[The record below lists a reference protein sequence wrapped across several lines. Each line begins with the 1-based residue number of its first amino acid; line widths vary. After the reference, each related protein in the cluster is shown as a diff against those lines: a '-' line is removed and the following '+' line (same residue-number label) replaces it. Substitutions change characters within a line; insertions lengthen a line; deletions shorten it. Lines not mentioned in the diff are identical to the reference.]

1 MAITVQEAQVVFSA
15 DGMGKVTSAAG
26 QARKAMDG
34 MVSSAGRVMSGLRG
48 IGRFGGE
55 TMQVLGV
62 LGAGAVVAGM
72 VKMAAETETLA
83 VQMKVLTGSAET
95 AATVLK
101 QIETFAAETPFQS
114 DEISAAARSL
124 IAFGSNADTVVSEL
138 RMLGDIAS
146 GTGVPLGE
154 LAELYGK
161 AQVQGRLFA
170 EDINQL
176 TGRGIPIIQG
186 LAKEFGVADSQVKL
200 LVEQGKV
207 GFPEMQRALAGMTT
221 DGGRFAGMMEQM
233 SQTTSGRFSTL
244 MDNVKLLGRD
254 IGTALLPPA
263 NEIMEWA
270 IDFVGNVDGIGT
282 SFSTVVQSVRTWF
295 TETQQKMMTVGAVVG
310 AVSADLP
317 RLFALAFDDI
327 KTLASN
333 LFSWMAEN
341 TGILGEKIYAG
352 LANAKAAVF
361 GGETVTAG
369 EFTAMPE
376 FVSTLAADMK
386 TIVADA
392 MRQSQS
398 AIAEAAKQ
406 QAAAAGNEVQAA
418 ARDAFTP
425 SQQRTAAG
433 TTAAMSQAR
442 GSALSMFQRVQSA
455 VANGTVFQQQ
465 LEQQKQTTAATQK
478 TAESTAMMAAS
489 LAAGIMVAP
498 ILQ

>member
-1 MAITVQEAQVVFSA
+1 
-15 DGMGKVTSAAG
+15 
-26 QARKAMDG
+26 
-34 MVSSAGRVMSGLRG
+34 
-48 IGRFGGE
+48 
-55 TMQVLGV
+55 
-62 LGAGAVVAGM
+62 
-72 VKMAAETETLA
+72 
-83 VQMKVLTGSAET
+83 
-95 AATVLK
+95 
-101 QIETFAAETPFQS
+101 
-114 DEISAAARSL
+114 
-124 IAFGSNADTVVSEL
+124 
-138 RMLGDIAS
+138 
-146 GTGVPLGE
+146 
-154 LAELYGK
+154 
-161 AQVQGRLFA
+161 
-170 EDINQL
+170 
-176 TGRGIPIIQG
+176 
-186 LAKEFGVADSQVKL
+186 
-200 LVEQGKV
+200 
-207 GFPEMQRALAGMTT
+207 MTT

-310 AVSADLP
+310 AVAADLP

-361 GGETVTAG
+361 GGETVAAG

-376 FVSTLAADMK
+376 FVSTLSADMK

-392 MRQSQS
+392 MKQSQS

-418 ARDAFTP
+418 AKDAFTP

-433 TTAAMSQAR
+433 TTAAMSMSR

-465 LEQQKQTTAATQK
+465 LEQQKQTAAATQK

-489 LAAGIMVAP
+489 LAAGIFVPP